1 MTIASTDRL
10 LVRDWTDDPTDLAR
24 VFDIYSR
31 DEVMRWLGGGSGL
44 LTDPA
49 EAVQRVHAWRD
60 RYAPSAGRY
69 GLWAIEPH
77 DVGQAVGSV
86 LLKPLPG
93 RDGVTPTDDIEVGW
107 HLHPDSQGHGYAT
120 EAARAVIEREF
131 ATGAQQVYAV
141 VMAGNEPSMAVA
153 RRLGMTHVGV
163 RTDWYGGEELETF
176 VLHAGERPPDCR
188 SIPYRV
194 RA

>member
-10 LVRDWTDDPTDLAR
+10 LIRDWTDDPTDVAR

-49 EAVQRVHAWRD
+49 QAAERVCAWRD
-60 RYAPSAGRY
+60 RYAPYAGRY
-69 GLWAIEPH
+69 GIWAIEPRA
-77 DVGQAVGSV
+77 VGQAVGSV

-93 RDGVTPTDDIEVGW
+93 QDGATPTDDIEVGW

-131 ATGAQQVYAV
+131 ATGTRQVYAV
-141 VMAGNEPSMAVA
+141 VMAGNEPSVAVA
-153 RRLGMTHVGV
+153 RRLGMTHLGV
-163 RTDWYGGEELETF
+163 RTDWYGGMELETF
-176 VLHAGERPPDCR
+176 VLQAGE
-188 SIPYRV
+188 
-194 RA
+194 